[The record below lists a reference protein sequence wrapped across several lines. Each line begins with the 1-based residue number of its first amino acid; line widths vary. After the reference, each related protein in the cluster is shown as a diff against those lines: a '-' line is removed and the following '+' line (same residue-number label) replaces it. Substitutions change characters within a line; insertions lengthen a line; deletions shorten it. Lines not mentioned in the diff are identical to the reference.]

1 MKSYKDIDK
10 SIVMNAPEGAMWV
23 HSADNDLY
31 YKVTTQGRF
40 LVYDMEYS
48 NYWDTSV
55 HNFKKIFNNLIPL
68 PNVEIP
74 WEATE
79 DSVCPVAEGANI
91 IVKEVCGYT
100 RQIKVN
106 SNNIYWNTKPLTGN
120 QIASYKIIDEE
131 YLPLK
136 EDEHL
141 KEQEDDPAIEAL
153 VEYLSKEEQ
162 KVHTFTYQKPVIIT
176 LPEYPKQ
183 KLIKDLEFL
192 QILANK
198 FPEIKDKVI
207 ELMEVELDAWWHGT
221 FEEQGDE

>member
-1 MKSYKDIDK
+1 MKSYKDINK

-23 HSADNDLY
+23 ACWRGSPIY
-31 YKVTTQGRF
+31 YKCGSTTDVILLYADGGKWVTSAGDG
-40 LVYDMEYS
+40 LVEVQTTEY
-48 NYWDTSV
+48 
-55 HNFKKIFNNLIPL
+55 FIPL
-68 PNVEIP
+68 PNIEIP

-79 DSVCPVAEGANI
+79 DSVCPVDVGTDI

-120 QIASYKIIDEE
+120 QIASYKIIDED
-131 YLPLK
+131 YLRK
-136 EDEHL
+136 EDEYL

-153 VEYLSKEEQ
+153 VEHLSKEEQ
-162 KVHTFTYQKPVIIT
+162 KAQ
-176 LPEYPKQ
+176 
-183 KLIKDLEFL
+183 LIKDLEFL

-198 FPEIKDKVI
+198 FPEIKDKVMG
-207 ELMEVELDAWWHGT
+207 LMEVELDAWWHGT

>member
-1 MKSYKDIDK
+1 MKSYKDINK

-23 HSADNDLY
+23 ACWRGSPIY
-31 YKVTTQGRF
+31 YKCGSTTDVILLYADGGKWVTSARDG
-40 LVYDMEYS
+40 LVEVQTTEY
-48 NYWDTSV
+48 
-55 HNFKKIFNNLIPL
+55 FIPL
-68 PNVEIP
+68 PNIEIP

-106 SNNIYWNTKPLTGN
+106 SNNIYWNTKPFTGN

-162 KVHTFTYQKPVIIT
+162 KAQ
-176 LPEYPKQ
+176 
-183 KLIKDLEFL
+183 LIKDLEFL

-198 FPEIKDKVI
+198 FPEIKDKVMAEMRI
-207 ELMEVELDAWWHGT
+207 Q
-221 FEEQGDE
+221 FECYCEEYLNDQDDH

>member
-10 SIVMNAPEGAMWV
+10 SIVINAPEGAMWV

-106 SNNIYWNTKPLTGN
+106 SNNIYWNTKPFTGN

-162 KVHTFTYQKPVIIT
+162 KAQ
-176 LPEYPKQ
+176 
-183 KLIKDLEFL
+183 LIKDLEFL

-198 FPEIKDKVI
+198 FPEIKDKVMAEMRI
-207 ELMEVELDAWWHGT
+207 Q
-221 FEEQGDE
+221 FECYCEEYLNDQDDH